1 MELKELL
8 KKDFGVELP
17 ISGGFGNS
25 IMNSIIIHKID
36 RNDKVEIEHFVLKC
50 LGQGRGVEWEI
61 LGAETVRFEDRTI
74 DKVKIKT
81 RELTENEI
89 ITQTENFYFD
99 ITEFF
104 HVQEGDVPFDEK
116 LTLEKIKERIIELEN
131 LNEFNKKCVGLL
143 RAGKFFEDS
152 QVDLVIKFLDVILK
166 DESMVLFESMM
177 DNKKKPIPVVLEIIG
192 RELMSD

>member
-25 IMNSIIIHKID
+25 ILNSIIIHKID
-36 RNDKVEIEHFVLKC
+36 RNDKVEIEHFVLQC

-61 LGAETVRFEDRTI
+61 LGVETVRFEDRTI

-99 ITEFF
+99 ITEYF
-104 HVQEGDVPFDEK
+104 HVQEGDVLFDEK
-116 LTLEKIKERIIELEN
+116 ETLEKIKKRIIELEN

-143 RAGKFFEDS
+143 RTGKFFEDS

-177 DNKKKPIPVVLEIIG
+177 DNKKKPILVVLEIIG
-192 RELMSD
+192 RELGDL